1 MNLRVK
7 VNAMAANTTSVTVTF
22 RLVNDDLN
30 GSIAAI
36 KALLQ
41 ELAKSLNTTPVEVF
55 AK

>member
-1 MNLRVK
+1 
-7 VNAMAANTTSVTVTF
+7 MANNTTSVTITF

-41 ELAKSLNTTPVEVF
+41 ELAKSLTTQPVE
-55 AK
+55 ALEK